1 MPDPGF
7 VADVMASNNEEV
19 KALLRRLGLVEMS
32 EVCEH
37 DWHDYGSEVA
47 CQKCGKTRNGKTKS

>member
-7 VADVMASNNEEV
+7 VADILAGDNEAA

-37 DWHDYGSEVA
+37 DWHDFGEEVA
-47 CQKCGKTRNGKTKS
+47 CQKCGTKRD